1 MLNDEV
7 EQGLCRECNKKQDEE
22 EKGGEEGKQSHQ
34 PMMFGRITFK
44 ESEGNAMKDHEM
56 KVTETIRTEVIQ
68 NNVRED
74 GEEEAVIDMPMI
86 EEDSD

>member
-1 MLNDEV
+1 
-7 EQGLCRECNKKQDEE
+7 
-22 EKGGEEGKQSHQ
+22 
-34 PMMFGRITFK
+34 MMFGRMTFK
-44 ESEGNAMKDHEM
+44 ESEGNAMKDQEM
-56 KVTETIRTEVIQ
+56 KVTETNRNEVIQ